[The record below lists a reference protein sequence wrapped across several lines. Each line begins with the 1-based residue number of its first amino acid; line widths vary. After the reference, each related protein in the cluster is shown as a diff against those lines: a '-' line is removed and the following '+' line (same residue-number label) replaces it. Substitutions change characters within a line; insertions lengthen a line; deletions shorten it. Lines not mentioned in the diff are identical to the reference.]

1 MVSIGGKEF
10 GKNVVIK
17 NEQMKEDFEKIKNA
31 LDTTNNQTGVDSILV
46 INENNISGSSSYLG
60 FQIKNYTD
68 LRIEVGSYILKEYLS
83 NNDIY
88 SKFSM
93 VNIAG
98 TLTHL
103 YSEKGPFGINTIIE
117 VNLSREMT
125 LTLSKTFP
133 NISSEVIPYEFPKK
147 CPYCNQ
153 ELELK
158 TGKTDSTLKC
168 LNKSCKGILMK
179 RLEKFLSE
187 LGLKG
192 ISEKTIFNYFENRP
206 FNFRDFYRDVINVP
220 MKSTTRRTG
229 KTTIDKGPKYN
240 FDELM
245 TNATN
250 EQLLIAFQIAT
261 QSTLKATMERYGLS
275 WNHKDIA
282 ALRRID
288 DELIKEVL

>member
-103 YSEKGPFGINTIIE
+103 YSEKGPFGINKE
-117 VNLSREMT
+117 
-125 LTLSKTFP
+125 
-133 NISSEVIPYEFPKK
+133 
-147 CPYCNQ
+147 
-153 ELELK
+153 
-158 TGKTDSTLKC
+158 GKAS
-168 LNKSCKGILMK
+168 
-179 RLEKFLSE
+179 
-187 LGLKG
+187 
-192 ISEKTIFNYFENRP
+192 
-206 FNFRDFYRDVINVP
+206 
-220 MKSTTRRTG
+220 
-229 KTTIDKGPKYN
+229 
-240 FDELM
+240 
-245 TNATN
+245 
-250 EQLLIAFQIAT
+250 
-261 QSTLKATMERYGLS
+261 
-275 WNHKDIA
+275 
-282 ALRRID
+282 
-288 DELIKEVL
+288 